1 MEKFSLNLDV
11 LIPNLSGDEDGCIQR
26 IKTRLEEITGIYEVH
41 AKTQDENVQLCL
53 HYDPTLVTL
62 ASLKRFVNDA
72 GAKISEQYQH
82 ELLTILGM
90 DCSDCVLSIEHT
102 LKRIDGVISAT
113 VNYAAAILRIEYDTT
128 QVSKNEIVKAIKGL
142 GYDVPKSGISAFLEQ
157 KRELI
162 CVLAAGVFL
171 LLGVLSNQS
180 YPAISLC
187 FYALSYLMGGFDI
200 ARHALSALLQ
210 KHFDTDLLMIA
221 AALGAAFLGEYF
233 EGALLLFL
241 FSLGHV
247 LEEIALDK
255 ARNAVRELGKLTPK
269 TATVRR
275 AQKEEEI
282 SVEDLQIGDVVMV
295 KPGARIPADGIV
307 ISGNSFVDQAS
318 ITGESVPVEKK
329 NRDTVFAGTVNGEG
343 AIEVQVSKLTKDNT
357 LSKVLQLVEEAQ
369 SQKTNSEKITE
380 AFTKKFVPIV
390 LVGDVIFV
398 IVQLLFSI
406 PFNAAFLRAM
416 TVLVAAS
423 PCALALGT
431 PSAMLCGIARAA
443 SKGVLVK
450 GGIHL
455 ETLGK
460 VDVIAFDKTGTL
472 TLGKPEIQDILMAE
486 MEFQEE
492 SIIVLAASAEGKSGH
507 PLAIAF
513 KQLAQNRSLQ
523 LQEVREVKSITG
535 KGLQAS
541 VGEKTV
547 LLGNMKLM
555 EVQKIEVPLE
565 IKDKAV
571 DFAAQGKTLVFMS
584 VDEKFAALFTL
595 ADTPRTDAKP
605 SLIELKKLGIKETVL
620 LTGDNEKVGLSMAK
634 RLGLDSVKADLMPQ
648 DKVTELRK
656 LSQNRVIAMVGD
668 GVNDAPALAAANVG
682 IAMGGAST
690 DVALETADIALMN
703 DDLSKLPYAISLG
716 RETLQVVKQN
726 IFISS
731 AVILLLLLASAF
743 GVASIAIA
751 VVIHEGSTLVVV
763 ANSLRLLRH

>member
-41 AKTQDENVQLCL
+41 AKTQDGNVQLCL

-62 ASLKRFVNDA
+62 ASLKRFVNNA

-282 SVEDLQIGDVVMV
+282 SVDDLQIGDVVMV

-318 ITGESVPVEKK
+318 ITGESVPIEKK
-329 NRDTVFAGTVNGEG
+329 NRDNVFAGTVNGEG

-357 LSKVLQLVEEAQ
+357 LSKVLQIVEEAQ

-406 PFNAAFLRAM
+406 PFNTAFLRAM

-486 MEFQEE
+486 KEFQEE
-492 SIIVLAASAEGKSGH
+492 SIILLAASAEDKSGH
-507 PLAIAF
+507 PLALAF

-541 VGEKTV
+541 VGEKSV

-555 EVQKIEVPLE
+555 EVQKIEVPME

-648 DKVTELRK
+648 DKVTELKK
-656 LSQNRVIAMVGD
+656 LAQNRVIAMVGD